1 MRDANSLKLITP
13 AETCSEATF
22 FVNFVN
28 FVNFLSE
35 LSNVDTIIILENNE
49 GGNALAPCLAPFLS
63 VIGLLQWGKRTPC
76 SP

>member
-22 FVNFVN
+22 FVN